1 MACLNERTST
11 YDMVKLIIKDELKK
25 NLKVNTS
32 IQFPMTF
39 NDGYILTEVF
49 YDEEKI
55 YSNNSK
61 ISKGSTIFSF

>member
-1 MACLNERTST
+1 MNNLEDRITNYEAIQ
-11 YDMVKLIIKDELKK
+11 KIIKDELQKK
-25 NLKVNTS
+25 LKVNTS
-32 IQFPMTF
+32 IQFPGTF

-55 YSNNSK
+55 YSNKNK

>member
-1 MACLNERTST
+1 MCTNERINSSEIIK
-11 YDMVKLIIKDELKK
+11 KLIKDELKK

-39 NDGYILTEVF
+39 SDGYILTEVF
-49 YDEEKI
+49 YGDEKI

-61 ISKGSTIFSF
+61 ISKGSTMFSL